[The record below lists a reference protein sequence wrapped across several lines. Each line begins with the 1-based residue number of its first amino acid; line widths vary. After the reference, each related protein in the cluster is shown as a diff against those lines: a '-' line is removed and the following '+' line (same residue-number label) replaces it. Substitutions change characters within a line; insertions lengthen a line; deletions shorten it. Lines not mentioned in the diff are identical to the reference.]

1 MIKKKS
7 CLNKETLVN
16 GVISETMDKRNL
28 NKNTIK
34 LFNTKKLLLHI
45 CCKMNRKKLKYKENN
60 LLFILTNVLK
70 RLEEL
75 EEMMENYSLITLFR

>member
-16 GVISETMDKRNL
+16 GVISEIMAKRNL
-28 NKNTIK
+28 NKNTIN
-34 LFNTKKLLLHI
+34 LSNTKKQLLHI
-45 CCKMNRKKLKYKENN
+45 CCKMNQKKLKYKENN
-60 LLFILTNVLK
+60 LLFTLTNVLK

-75 EEMMENYSLITLFR
+75 EEMMGNCSLITLFR